1 MKFFSSNQL
10 MFFFITFA
18 LVSCRQT
25 LPTPIAL
32 METPTEATETNAIF
46 PPDAMTRWLSGNDCS
61 LPCWENIV
69 PGKTSF
75 DEAVMQLTGTEHVQV
90 TFTNAEKGVIEWKV
104 EKSYQG
110 IAIADRE
117 SKTIVTIYVAFAN
130 EQGDFLSKAFAVYG
144 DPSFVQTS
152 FCSDSSCEAAL
163 IYPDDGMTITI
174 LPAMQT
180 GGYVDVTE
188 YSEITGV
195 AFYVPGLDNYKKH
208 LGTRLDPVWEWKG
221 YGLYDYEIDP
231 GAP

>member
-1 MKFFSSNQL
+1 MKTHFTGRL
-10 MFFFITFA
+10 IIFFITFT

-25 LPTPIAL
+25 LPTPVVPL
-32 METPTEATETNAIF
+32 EAPAEPAQVDASF
-46 PPDAMTRWLSGNDCS
+46 PPDAMTRWLNGSDCS
-61 LPCWENIV
+61 LPCWEGIV

-75 DEAVMQLTGTEHVQV
+75 EEAVMQLTGTEHVQV
-90 TFTNAEKGVIEWKV
+90 TYAEKGVIEWKV

-110 IAIADRE
+110 MAIADRE

-130 EQGDFLSKAFAVYG
+130 EQEDLLPKAFAVYG

-152 FCSDSSCEAAL
+152 FCSDSSCETAL

-188 YSEITGV
+188 HSEITGV